1 MARDTARAHARNPRS
16 SARRPAAP
24 LSAQVRRLCE
34 LGEAGAEARL
44 VLLDIPDD
52 GGYYVSEPGAPLDAP
67 AVRAF
72 LAAYAAKGLARR
84 QLSK

>member
-1 MARDTARAHARNPRS
+1 MLHWFWPCHNP
-16 SARRPAAP
+16 PP
-24 LSAQVRRLCE
+24 PPSAQVRKLCE

-52 GGYYVSEPGAPLDAP
+52 GGYYLSEPGAPVDAP

-72 LAAYAAKGLARR
+72 LAAYTAKGLTRR
-84 QLSK
+84 QLKK

>member
-1 MARDTARAHARNPRS
+1 M
-16 SARRPAAP
+16 
-24 LSAQVRRLCE
+24 RRLCE